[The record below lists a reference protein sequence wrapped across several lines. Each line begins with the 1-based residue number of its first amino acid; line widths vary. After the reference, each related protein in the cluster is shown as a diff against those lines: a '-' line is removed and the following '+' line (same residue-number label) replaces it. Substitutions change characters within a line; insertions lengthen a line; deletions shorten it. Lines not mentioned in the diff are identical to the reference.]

1 VRFIVIDGLD
11 GSGKTTHAELI
22 QKKYLEKGQKV
33 VLRSHP
39 SDDTKYGQK
48 AKKALLGRG
57 KWNKIKATIYYA
69 MDVINSVRTGYGG
82 VETLIFV
89 RYLMGVAYLPLPLAK
104 ILYWV
109 LTAFIPT
116 SEYMFFLDL
125 TPEESLHRMEDRDA
139 EEMFENLE
147 DLMKVRRKALSL
159 TKGWHVIDTSG
170 TIEEVQAKIDSVL
183 EGLED

>member
-1 VRFIVIDGLD
+1 
-11 GSGKTTHAELI
+11 
-22 QKKYLEKGQKV
+22 
-33 VLRSHP
+33 
-39 SDDTKYGQK
+39 
-48 AKKALLGRG
+48 
-57 KWNKIKATIYYA
+57 
-69 MDVINSVRTGYGG
+69 
-82 VETLIFV
+82 
-89 RYLMGVAYLPLPLAK
+89 
-104 ILYWV
+104 
-109 LTAFIPT
+109 
-116 SEYMFFLDL
+116 MFFLDL

>member
-1 VRFIVIDGLD
+1 MRFIVVDGLD
-11 GSGKTTHAELI
+11 GSGKTTHAKLI
-22 QKKYLEKGQKV
+22 RNRYLEKGQKV

-39 SDDTKYGQK
+39 SDNTKYGEK
-48 AKKALLGRG
+48 TKKALLGRG
-57 KWNKIKATIYYA
+57 KWNKTKASLYYA
-69 MDVINSVRTGYGG
+69 LDVISSVQTGYGG

-109 LTAFIPT
+109 LTAFLPT
-116 SEYMFFLDL
+116 SKYMFFLDL

-159 TKGWHVIDTSG
+159 TKDWNIIDTSG
-170 TIEEVQAKIDSVL
+170 TIEEVQEKINKVL
-183 EGLED
+183 DRLDG

>member
-1 VRFIVIDGLD
+1 MRFIVIDGLD

-69 MDVINSVRTGYGG
+69 MVLPVPGGPNRSIPLGGSIPMVLKAPGYFRGHS
-82 VETLIFV
+82 T
-89 RYLMGVAYLPLPLAK
+89 
-104 ILYWV
+104 
-109 LTAFIPT
+109 T
-116 SEYMFFLDL
+116 SL
-125 TPEESLHRMEDRDA
+125 RDC
-139 EEMFENLE
+139 
-147 DLMKVRRKALSL
+147 LS
-159 TKGWHVIDTSG
+159 SFNPPMSS
-170 TIEEVQAKIDSVL
+170 Q
-183 EGLED
+183 